1 MGGDGG
7 GCAGCAAVV
16 AGRGGAGKGVDS
28 IEWTF
33 CMNGVLAC
41 RVARTD
47 VVGPSVISVS
57 LGE

>member
-1 MGGDGG
+1 VGGDGG
-7 GCAGCAAVV
+7 GCAGACV
-16 AGRGGAGKGVDS
+16 AGGRAGGAGGGGRLYRVDV
-28 IEWTF
+28 

-47 VVGPSVISVS
+47 VVGRSVISAS